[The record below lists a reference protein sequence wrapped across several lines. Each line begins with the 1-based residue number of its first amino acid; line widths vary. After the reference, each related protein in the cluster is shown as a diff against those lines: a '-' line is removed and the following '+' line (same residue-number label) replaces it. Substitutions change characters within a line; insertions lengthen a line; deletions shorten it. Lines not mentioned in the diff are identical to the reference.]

1 MSNVASM
8 KRDDSDALPSIT
20 DSFIRQKI
28 LLRDYVPFSAAT
40 LWRLVSAGKF
50 PKPIR
55 LANQIIAWRATD
67 VHEWS
72 KNPEAYSTNCR
83 G

>member
-1 MSNVASM
+1 MSNAGSVQKGALH
-8 KRDDSDALPSIT
+8 ALPSIA

-55 LANQIIAWRATD
+55 LANQIIAWRASD
-67 VHEWS
+67 VREWS
-72 KNPEAYSTNCR
+72 KNPEAYSANCR